1 MAERLERDGIAAIR
15 NVVPEAG
22 MRQLFF
28 SDPDGVRIEVNVVER
43 DGAVRAGRIV
53 RAAVTRAVGAMEV
66 VDLAEPGPPG
76 PGEVRV
82 RSEAVGICG
91 SDYHFLLGELS
102 AAAGGGT
109 SPFPKIQGHEVGGTI
124 EALGAGCR
132 PELDVAARVAL
143 YPLHACGHCYPCSV
157 GRPNTCDNFT
167 LIGIHLD
174 GGLQQHLNVP
184 QEQVFPIAT
193 DDGAVAATAEPVSIA
208 VRAVHRARIALR
220 RTRGRAR
227 RRPDRAVRVPARA
240 RTRRRGARR
249 RPAGAAPVAE
259 PRDGRRRSGVD
270 RRGAVVSAARDWA
283 GGGGPPVVVDA
294 TGAAAAVG
302 AMVEMV
308 ASAGRAVQV
317 GMSNEHVPVRIGS
330 LTEKELDF
338 LGVSCCG
345 GGEFAE
351 AVAAVERNTAILAR
365 LISHE
370 FPLERAPEAIEFA
383 IEHPAEVMKVVIRV
397 D

>member
-1 MAERLERDGIAAIR
+1 M
-15 NVVPEAG
+15 
-22 MRQLFF
+22 
-28 SDPDGVRIEVNVVER
+28 
-43 DGAVRAGRIV
+43 

-66 VDLAEPGPPG
+66 VEVPEPAPPG
-76 PGEVRV
+76 PGEVLV

-102 AAAGGGT
+102 AAAGGGS

-124 EALGAGCR
+124 EALGPDCR
-132 PELDVAARVAL
+132 SELELAARVAL

-174 GGLQQHLNVP
+174 GGLQQRLRIP
-184 QEQVFPIAT
+184 QEQVFPIAI
-193 DDGAVAATAEPVSIA
+193 DDGAVAAMAEPVSIA
-208 VRAVHRARIALR
+208 VRAVHRARIESGERVVVLGAGPIGQCVCLL
-220 RTRGRAR
+220 AR
-227 RRPDRAVRVPARA
+227 E
-240 RTRRRGARR
+240 RGAEVLVVDLQERR
-249 RPAGAAPVAE
+249 LSLSREMGAEGLVWTDA
-259 PRDGRRRSGVD
+259 S
-270 RRGAVVSAARDWA
+270 AVVGAARDWA

-302 AMVEMV
+302 AMLEMV

-317 GMSNEHVPVRIGS
+317 GMSNEEVAVRVGS

-351 AVAAVERNTAILAR
+351 AVAAVERNATILAR

-383 IEHPAEVMKVVIRV
+383 IEHPSEVMKVVIRV